1 MFRHSGVGRRFSGQ
15 CSCSDNGFVEV
26 IVTEQK
32 PTFFMKIVNWESAA
46 VQARAVAGAVP
57 FTQYPCIIA
66 LNPTAEGA
74 LTVPG
79 TANLQWPRHATVR
92 CRGSSTA
99 AHPLTVGRAGSNTGG

>member
-74 LTVPG
+74 PDG
-79 TANLQWPRHATVR
+79 
-92 CRGSSTA
+92 
-99 AHPLTVGRAGSNTGG
+99 AGNRESAVAPTCDGQMSR